1 MTRIN
6 LVPVQELADQH
17 LFAEYRELPRVF
29 GKVREHISKGRK
41 FNDLKIPRTFVLGTG
56 HMTFF
61 YNKLKYLVDRH
72 GAIVQE
78 CLRRGI
84 NISNTDLNDIS
95 DLPEKYCNDYYPLPE
110 EIEIS
115 KSRLIDRYNLKP
127 QWYKFTKVTK
137 PEYYN

>member
-41 FNDLKIPRTFVLGTG
+41 INDLNIPSSFVLGKG
-56 HMTFF
+56 HMAFF
-61 YNKLKYLVDRH
+61 YNKLKFLVDRH
-72 GAIVQE
+72 SSIVKE

-95 DLPEKYCNDYYPLPE
+95 DLPEKYCNDYYPTLQ

-115 KSRLIDRYNLKP
+115 KARLIEKYKMKP
-127 QWYKFTKVTK
+127 QWYKFTDVVI
-137 PEYYN
+137 PEFYS